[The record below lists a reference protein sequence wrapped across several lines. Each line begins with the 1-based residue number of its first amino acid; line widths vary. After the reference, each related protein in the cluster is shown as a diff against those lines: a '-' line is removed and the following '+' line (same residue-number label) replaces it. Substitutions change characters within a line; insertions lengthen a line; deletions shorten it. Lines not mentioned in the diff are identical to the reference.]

1 MPIWGYLLLA
11 LAVAASIG
19 EGVHY
24 TSEHWETAAGVRK
37 GEDNKQKLWDAANEK
52 ARQEEAARQAAAELT
67 ARTAAQELAAA
78 QQKAGDYYGKWQQA
92 RKAARNAELASCGP
106 APTAAPNAPTGDPG
120 KPEPR
125 FSLKFIGLWDGAWT
139 DGSGKPLW
147 PDDLQRGGAEAGGET
162 VTAEEVL
169 DNHGANAKACSEN
182 ARRLDN
188 LTAKIKRLRDGWK

>member
-1 MPIWGYLLLA
+1 MPPLAYIVAGIVFLATLAGLYAKVHHDGYEQGRA
-11 LAVAASIG
+11 EIRG
-19 EGVHY
+19 
-24 TSEHWETAAGVRK
+24 
-37 GEDNKQKLWDAANEK
+37 QWDAANEK

-92 RKAARNAELASCGP
+92 RKVARSADLASC
-106 APTAAPNAPTGDPG
+106 APTPTASPNAPTGDSG

-125 FSLKFIGLWDGAWT
+125 FSLRFISLWDGAWT
-139 DGSGKPLW
+139 DGQGKPLW
-147 PDDLQRGGAEAGGET
+147 PDDLQRGGAATGGET
-162 VTAEEVL
+162 ATAEEVL

-188 LTAKIKRLRDGWK
+188 LTAKIKHLRDGWK